1 MNSTETIL
9 AIILLILIGYLA
21 KRIGLLKPEDSLTLN
36 KIVINIAI
44 PSLIFLAMFNADLS
58 NLKILLPVTL
68 ICIITGSLCGLLVY
82 LFSRARGYSKKTKW
96 TLVGT
101 STLFNSGFLGYPIVL
116 GVYGATG
123 LVRAVFYDMGSTI
136 LFLSLGILFIL
147 IFGGKYTS
155 IFKRTLL
162 FPPLWGIILGI
173 FSNIFH
179 LNPGFIPLNVLKY
192 LSGAAIPIIMISL
205 GLSLEARGLKN
216 YFGAASFV
224 TVTRLM
230 ISPLIAILMVYILG
244 LHGLEGTV
252 TVVEAGM
259 PSAMLSLV
267 LAATYDLDINAA
279 AACIFLSTVV
289 SMITLPIL
297 ISFI

>member
-1 MNSTETIL
+1 MQIIFPIL
-9 AIILLILIGYLA
+9 
-21 KRIGLLKPEDSLTLN
+21 KF
-36 KIVINIAI
+36 
-44 PSLIFLAMFNADLS
+44 FLP
-58 NLKILLPVTL
+58 ITL
-68 ICIITGSLCGLLVY
+68 ICIVTGILCGMLVY
-82 LFSRARGYSKKTKW
+82 IFSRVRGYPKKTRW

-101 STLFNSGFLGYPIVL
+101 SALFNSGFLGYPVVL
-116 GVYGATG
+116 GVFGAAG
-123 LVRAVFYDMGSTI
+123 LVRAAFYDMGSTI
-136 LFLSLGILFIL
+136 LFLCLGILFIL

-155 IFKRTLL
+155 IIKRTVL

-173 FSNIFH
+173 IANIFH
-179 LNPGFIPLNVLKY
+179 LNPGFIPLNVLTY

-205 GLSLEARGLKN
+205 GLSLEAGGLKN
-216 YFGAASFV
+216 YFYAASFV
-224 TVTRLM
+224 TSIRLM
-230 ISPLIAILMVYILG
+230 ISPLIAIFMIYILG

-267 LAATYDLDINAA
+267 LAASYNLDINAA

-297 ISFI
+297 ISLV